1 MDKYNIKKT
10 FYDNDRA
17 ENEYVNVTTKR
28 SHTRLINRMIL
39 IFYKKL
45 RVIALIFLLKR
56 GRFDETTPANLI
68 KCGIE

>member
-28 SHTRLINRMIL
+28 SHTRSINRMIL

-56 GRFDETTPANLI
+56 GRFDATTPANLI

>member
-28 SHTRLINRMIL
+28 SHTRLIKRMIL
-39 IFYKKL
+39 IFYRKL
-45 RVIALIFLLKR
+45 PVIV
-56 GRFDETTPANLI
+56 
-68 KCGIE
+68 

>member
-39 IFYKKL
+39 IFYRKL
-45 RVIALIFLLKR
+45 PVIV
-56 GRFDETTPANLI
+56 
-68 KCGIE
+68 